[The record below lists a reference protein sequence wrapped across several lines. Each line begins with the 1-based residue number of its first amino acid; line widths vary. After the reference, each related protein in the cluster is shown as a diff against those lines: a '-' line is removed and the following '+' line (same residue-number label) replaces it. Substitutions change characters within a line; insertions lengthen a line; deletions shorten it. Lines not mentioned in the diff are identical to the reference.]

1 VGEILGPPKSPK
13 LNTLA
18 TCWWGDALHTIYE
31 SIGLRA
37 SPATTIEWHV
47 KPKFGCGKQ
56 QCGMKL
62 GLLTQLELK

>member
-1 VGEILGPPKSPK
+1 VGEILGPPKNPK

-18 TCWWGDALHTIYE
+18 TCWRGYALHTIYE

-47 KPKFGCGKQ
+47 SQ
-56 QCGMKL
+56 NL
-62 GLLTQLELK
+62 DVVSNNVA

>member
-1 VGEILGPPKSPK
+1 VGEILVPPKNPK

-47 KPKFGCGKQ
+47 SQ
-56 QCGMKL
+56 NL
-62 GLLTQLELK
+62 DVVSNNVA